1 MARSTQT
8 RRSNEERRQDSDQR
22 IINAALELFAT
33 QGYLRTT
40 LIQIGNT
47 AGCTGTLVSN
57 RFKSKEGLLRAVL
70 AHIMR
75 RFEDAPGKQDT
86 KHAQELMTDF
96 LELYL
101 KDVADREDRIRALHV
116 IIGEALGAIPEIQ
129 DEIISVY
136 TTFRGRVAGL
146 VRAGIETGD
155 YKADTDP
162 DQASIIIVGMLR
174 GITMQYLADPKA
186 IDLKAMTPAIQ
197 RNVLAGLINT

>member
-1 MARSTQT
+1 MTRSTKT
-8 RRSNEERRQDSDQR
+8 RRSNKERRQDSDQR
-22 IINAALELFAT
+22 IINAALELFAA

-40 LIQIGNT
+40 LIQIGNI
-47 AGCTGTLVSN
+47 AGYTGTLVSN

-70 AHIMR
+70 AHIMQ
-75 RFEDAPGKQDT
+75 RFEDAPEKQGF
-86 KHAQELMTDF
+86 KSAQAQMSDF

-116 IIGEALGAIPEIQ
+116 IIGEALGAIPEIR
-129 DEIISVY
+129 DEVISVY
-136 TTFRGRVAGL
+136 TIFRGRVAGL
-146 VRAGIETGD
+146 VQAGIESGD

-186 IDLKAMTPAIQ
+186 VDPKAMIPVVQ
-197 RNVLAGLINT
+197 RNVLAGLTGA